1 MVNETTTTTTRKFE
15 EQLSKMLQAGY
26 TQGDLTDIVTEVAR
40 EERMK
45 RFNVGRSSFMRGG

>member
-1 MVNETTTTTTRKFE
+1 MVNEKTTTTRKFE

-45 RFNVGRSSFMRGG
+45 RFNVGRSSFMPGG